1 MIAAAGILT
10 FALLGV
16 IQSLYGP
23 LLPGLQRSF
32 GIDTGAAGIVFAAH
46 GLGALSGILV
56 PSLVRNAALT
66 RRWLTV
72 ATGLLLVGAAGISA
86 APTWSAMLAGAF
98 VLALGFGIHVVR
110 LNSLFV
116 AGFGRRGMTMSL
128 LINAAFSVGAIL
140 GPIVVALTGEPS
152 RRLFAGVAALAAILV
167 PVNVAADR
175 KGQGVASALL
185 GRETKPGERN
195 AVRSRGHTILIAF
208 VALMC
213 LTSGAEN
220 CIGGWIATL
229 ALTNGYAFSSAAS
242 LTAVFYGSIFAG
254 RLLAAPVG
262 HRLRPANLVI
272 SAIAF
277 VAILLAAASATE
289 SSVALALTGFAMAP
303 IFSATLVWLG
313 GQLPTSA
320 HANALVIAGA
330 LLGAACFPP
339 LVGRI
344 IAEFGAT
351 AAPPAIL
358 CIALAALAVAGGI
371 HLARRR

>member
-1 MIAAAGILT
+1 MIAAAGILS

-32 GIDTGAAGIVFAAH
+32 GVDTGAAGIVFAAH
-46 GLGALSGILV
+46 GLGALTGILG
-56 PSLVRNAALT
+56 PSLVRTAALT
-66 RRWLTV
+66 SRWLTV
-72 ATGLLLVGAAGISA
+72 ATGLLLVGAAGIVA
-86 APTWSAMLAGAF
+86 APTWPALLAGAF
-98 VLALGFGIHVVR
+98 VLALGFGIHVER

-116 AGFGRRGMTMSL
+116 AGFGGRGMTMSL

-140 GPIVVALTGEPS
+140 GPLVVALSGEPS
-152 RRLFAGVAALAAILV
+152 RRLFVGVAALAAMLV

-175 KGQGVASALL
+175 KARGIASAPL
-185 GRETKPGERN
+185 GRETKPGEC
-195 AVRSRGHTILIAF
+195 AGAPPRGHTMLIAF

-229 ALTNGYAFSSAAS
+229 ALSNGYAFSSAAS

-262 HRLRPANLVI
+262 HRLRPANLVL
-272 SAIAF
+272 SAIVF
-277 VAILLAAASATE
+277 VATLLAIASASH
-289 SSVALALTGFAMAP
+289 SSVALALTGFAIAP

-344 IAEFGAT
+344 IAEFGAA

-358 CIALAALAVAGGI
+358 CIALAAFAVAGVI

>member
-1 MIAAAGILT
+1 LIAAAGILT
-10 FALLGV
+10 FALLGA

-32 GIDTGAAGIVFAAH
+32 GVDTGSAGIVFAAH
-46 GLGALSGILV
+46 GMGALAGILL
-56 PSLVRNAALT
+56 PSLVRSAAVT
-66 RRWLTV
+66 SRWLTV
-72 ATGLLLVGAAGISA
+72 ATGLLVAGAAGIAA
-86 APTWSAMLAGAF
+86 APTWPMMLASAF
-98 VLALGFGIHVVR
+98 VLAFGFGVHVVR

-140 GPIVVALTGEPS
+140 GPVVVALSGEPS
-152 RRLFAGVAALAAILV
+152 RHLFIGVAALAALLV

-175 KGQGVASALL
+175 RGRAVAAAVL
-185 GRETKPGERN
+185 GRETKPGERG
-195 AVRSRGHTILIAF
+195 ARPRARTMLIAF
-208 VALMC
+208 AALMC

-229 ALTNGYAFSSAAS
+229 ALANGYAFSSAAN
-242 LTAVFYGSIFAG
+242 LTALFFGSIFAG
-254 RLLAAPVG
+254 RLLAAAVG
-262 HRLRPANLVI
+262 HRLQPAILVM
-272 SAIAF
+272 SAIGC
-277 VAILLAAASATE
+277 VASLLAAASAIH
-289 SSVALALTGFAMAP
+289 SSVALALTGFAFAP

-313 GQLPTSA
+313 GELPTSA

-344 IAEFGAT
+344 IAELGAT
-351 AAPPAIL
+351 AAPTAIL
-358 CIALAALAVAGGI
+358 CIALAALAVAAGI
-371 HLARRR
+371 HLARPR